1 MPVVDKGKHRVV
13 VGGVLVCLIF
23 SHNHALDLFHIV
35 DLKHLQRALINDVL
49 EAWLVG
55 ASVVSIVWE
64 EQFAVDH
71 FSVVVA
77 LLERSCGVICAHE
90 NHAKVGVR
98 EAGVH
103 VEEEISGASG

>member
-13 VGGVLVCLIF
+13 VGGVLVCLIV

-55 ASVVSIVWE
+55 ASVVH
-64 EQFAVDH
+64 H

-90 NHAKVGVR
+90 NHAKVGVS

>member
-1 MPVVDKGKHRVV
+1 MSVVDKRKHRVV
-13 VGGVLVCLIF
+13 VGGVLVCLIV

-35 DLKHLQRALINDVL
+35 YFKHLQRALINDVL
-49 EAWLVG
+49 EAWLAG
-55 ASVVSIVWE
+55 ASVVSVVWE

-77 LLERSCGVICAHE
+77 LLERSCGVVSAHK
-90 NHAKVGVR
+90 NHAEVGVR
-98 EAGVH
+98 EAGVD